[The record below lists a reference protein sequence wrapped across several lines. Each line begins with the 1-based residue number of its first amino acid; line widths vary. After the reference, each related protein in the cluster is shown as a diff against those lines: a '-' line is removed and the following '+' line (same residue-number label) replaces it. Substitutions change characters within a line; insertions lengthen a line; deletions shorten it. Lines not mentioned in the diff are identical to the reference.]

1 MRLTTWIEQNLWN
14 VVCAVALGVMSYVAG
29 NANTTAKMTDHE
41 ARITLVEK
49 RVQASA
55 EFHTCVRLLEVWHN
69 NGAHGDAP
77 CELGGM

>member
-1 MRLTTWIEQNLWN
+1 MRLTAWIEQNLWS

-29 NANTTAKMTDHE
+29 NATNTARMADHE
-41 ARITLVEK
+41 NRIATLEK

-55 EFHTCVRLLEVWHN
+55 DFHVCVRLLEVWHN
-69 NGAHGDAP
+69 NGAKGDAP